1 MKNDSHFSRKFHKK
15 KENYAFSLAEN
26 SSLDESHVTSMN
38 AETPDA
44 EEASASGSWRPLL
57 LIIPLR
63 LGLTTI
69 NKVYLPAVQ
78 VFSSH
83 LF

>member
-1 MKNDSHFSRKFHKK
+1 
-15 KENYAFSLAEN
+15 
-26 SSLDESHVTSMN
+26 MN
-38 AETPDA
+38 VETPDA

-78 VFSSH
+78 VFIAFIFIDFQKYSKFSEV
-83 LF
+83 L